1 LYDGEIPYEK
11 MREII
16 STNQTLACLGQRD
29 EKRSL
34 LPDGRFSGQITQNR
48 PGKNISGRK
57 KLVAV
62 RPPIF
67 LKSG

>member
-48 PGKNISGRK
+48 PDKKIFLAGKNWWPYGHQ
-57 KLVAV
+57 
-62 RPPIF
+62 F
-67 LKSG
+67 F